1 MSNIE
6 IAADGFIAMALQAGH
21 KILFQTVLPAPGSWW
36 CDSGKEYVW
45 MKDVDGTIYLE
56 RIVKNEVP
64 VGTSHGPFEV
74 PNA

>member
-45 MKDVDGTIYLE
+45 MKDIDGTIYLE
-56 RIVKNEVP
+56 RVVKHEDAKYA
-64 VGTSHGPFEV
+64 SYGPFEV
-74 PNA
+74 TDA